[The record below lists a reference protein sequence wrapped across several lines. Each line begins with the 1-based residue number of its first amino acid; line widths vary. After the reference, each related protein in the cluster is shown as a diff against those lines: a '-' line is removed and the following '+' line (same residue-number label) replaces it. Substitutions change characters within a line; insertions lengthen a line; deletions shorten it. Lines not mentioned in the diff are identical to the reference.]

1 MNILFFDGVC
11 HLCNGYIN
19 FLIRMDTQRVMY
31 YSPLQGK
38 KAIEVLSPNQ
48 RTDLK
53 SILYY
58 KNEKILEKSTAVIES
73 LADASSWFF
82 WTKIFYVIPSFI
94 RNFIYDLVAQN
105 RYDLFGKS
113 DLCRIPTPEERKYL
127 LD

>member
-19 FLIRMDTQRVMY
+19 FLIRMDTQKVIY
-31 YSPLQGK
+31 YSALQGQ
-38 KAIEVLSPNQ
+38 KAIDLLSPAQ

-58 KNEKILEKSTAVIES
+58 KHEKVLEKSTAVIES
-73 LADASSWFF
+73 LADVSSWFF
-82 WTKIFYVIPSFI
+82 WIRIFYVIPAFI
-94 RNFIYDLVAQN
+94 RNLIYDIVAQN
-105 RYDLFGKS
+105 RYHLFGKS
-113 DLCRIPTPEERKYL
+113 ELCRIPTPEERKYL

>member
-19 FLIRMDTQRVMY
+19 FLIRMDTKKVMH
-31 YSPLQGK
+31 YSALQGK
-38 KAIEVLSPNQ
+38 KAVDVLSLIQ

-58 KNEKILEKSTAVIES
+58 KNQKVLEKSNAVIES
-73 LADASSWFF
+73 LADVSMWFF
-82 WTKIFYVIPSFI
+82 WIKILYVVPAFL
-94 RNFIYDLVAQN
+94 RNLIYDLVAQN
-105 RYDLFGKS
+105 RYQLFGKS